1 MTMEDAANLAARQG
15 KGRSASICA
24 PSFSSMEAALGGG
37 PGTPPPDGG
46 GGGGRRR
53 RPATRSQSARLTGTA
68 KSVRRRLPVATAG
81 REDIG
86 GSNHSMRSGSSEP
99 RLHDAIGPDS
109 PSPVGFRRKG
119 SARRVNSVYQ
129 RKSTAF
135 LDVPEAPTSN
145 LQPEDEDSYRLRSF
159 SFTSKGVVNR
169 GDSFRRRRSRSNS
182 VLPPGGHEGGPTA
195 PEPPPPLS
203 PVHSP
208 DFSSY
213 QVAMLGAQG
222 VGKTALVSQFMTSEC
237 INAYDRQRDTPSE
250 QEQSVCIM
258 LNGEESELKFINM
271 ENKAE
276 TDKTLNLADAYVV
289 MFSVI
294 DKASFQKAEQE
305 LNRLLVGDFLRS
317 KPAILVA
324 NKVDLVRTRAIST
337 QDGKCLA
344 CTYRAK
350 FIEISVGINHN
361 VDELL
366 VGILTQIRLKRQH
379 GDKETGGSHWYKNRG
394 MVRASMKARQM
405 FTWIFGKEDS
415 KFKNCENL
423 HVL

>member
-1 MTMEDAANLAARQG
+1 M
-15 KGRSASICA
+15 
-24 PSFSSMEAALGGG
+24 
-37 PGTPPPDGG
+37 
-46 GGGGRRR
+46 
-53 RPATRSQSARLTGTA
+53 
-68 KSVRRRLPVATAG
+68 
-81 REDIG
+81 
-86 GSNHSMRSGSSEP
+86 
-99 RLHDAIGPDS
+99 
-109 PSPVGFRRKG
+109 
-119 SARRVNSVYQ
+119 YQ

-135 LDVPEAPTSN
+135 LDVPEAPVSSN

-182 VLPPGGHEGGPTA
+182 VLPPQSHEGGPTA

-213 QVAMLGAQG
+213 HVAMLGAQG

-250 QEQSVCIM
+250 QEESVCIM

-276 TDKTLNLADAYVV
+276 TDKIFNVADAYVI
-289 MFSVI
+289 MYSVI

-305 LNRLLVGDFLRS
+305 LNRLLVGDFLRL

>member
-1 MTMEDAANLAARQG
+1 MTMEEANLAARQG

-24 PSFSSMEAALGGG
+24 PSFSSMEAMV
-37 PGTPPPDGG
+37 PGTPPPE
-46 GGGGRRR
+46 GGRRR
-53 RPATRSQSARLTGTA
+53 RPAARSQSARLTGN
-68 KSVRRRLPVATAG
+68 KSIRRRAVAANQQ
-81 REDIG
+81 EM

-99 RLHDAIGPDS
+99 RLSETTGPDS
-109 PSPVGFRRKG
+109 PSPGGFRRKG

-135 LDVPEAPTSN
+135 LDVPDSPTAS

-182 VLPPGGHEGGPTA
+182 LLPPQGQAGQDCGPTA

-203 PVHSP
+203 PLHSP
-208 DFSSY
+208 DFTSY
-213 QVAMLGAQG
+213 TVAMVGAQG

-237 INAYDRQRDTPSE
+237 INAYDRQRDMPT
-250 QEQSVCIM
+250 EQSVCIM
-258 LNGEESELKFINM
+258 LNGEESELKFINV
-271 ENKAE
+271 ENRGE
-276 TDKTLNLADAYVV
+276 LDTNIVADAYVI
-289 MFSVI
+289 MYSVI
-294 DKASFQKAEQE
+294 DKASFQRAEVE
-305 LNRLLVGDFLRS
+305 LNRLQDNEMLRS
-317 KPAILVA
+317 RPAILVA
-324 NKVDLVRTRAIST
+324 NKVDLVRSRAVSS

-366 VGILTQIRLKRQH
+366 VGILNQIRLKREQ
-379 GDKETGGSHWYKNRG
+379 GDKDTSSHWYKNRG